1 MRLPFVF
8 LHLPKGDF
16 FFKKKSNDM
25 LSISKDEVSSVVIDN
40 TSFECLASN
49 YQKPTKKPGW
59 VFLLKKLF
67 FNQFSSKNNK

>member
-1 MRLPFVF
+1 
-8 LHLPKGDF
+8 
-16 FFKKKSNDM
+16 M
-25 LSISKDEVSSVVIDN
+25 LSILKDEVSSVVIDN
-40 TSFECLASN
+40 TSSECLASN